1 MSVFII
7 AEIGI
12 NHNGDLEIAKK
23 LIDMAVFTGCDA
35 VKFQKRTPEICL
47 PESQRNKYRETP
59 WGKIKYI
66 DYRHRVEFGER
77 EYKIIDDYCKEK
89 EIEWFA
95 SSWDIE
101 SQEFLQKFDLKY
113 NKIASAMLTYEP
125 LLIQVAKEK
134 KHTFIST
141 GLSSFKDIDRAV
153 KIFLKEGCPYEL
165 NYTVSKYPCDPSLID
180 LNCIPMLRKKYNCP
194 VGYSGHEV
202 PAFSISLGAVAL
214 GASSIERHITMDRT
228 MFGSDQSSSLEIMGL
243 LSLVRGIRTLEKTLG
258 NGGKKISEE
267 ELSEIK
273 RLRWFQN

>member
-134 KHTFIST
+134 NLIQ
-141 GLSSFKDIDRAV
+141 LINP
-153 KIFLKEGCPYEL
+153 KI
-165 NYTVSKYPCDPSLID
+165 
-180 LNCIPMLRKKYNCP
+180 
-194 VGYSGHEV
+194 H
-202 PAFSISLGAVAL
+202 
-214 GASSIERHITMDRT
+214 
-228 MFGSDQSSSLEIMGL
+228 QSYKM
-243 LSLVRGIRTLEKTLG
+243 
-258 NGGKKISEE
+258 
-267 ELSEIK
+267 
-273 RLRWFQN
+273 